1 MSVPLRSTTVHRTR
15 AFLSENW
22 TRPLADHLEDL
33 QFPIRQPADRGA
45 FSGVFLAPIGFS
57 PRAGRATLPR
67 ADPDSLD
74 SGALGGLRDFLS
86 VFSLGNEGPRPTGQ
100 FAGVVKENSPA
111 EVWCPAVRLQNS
123 GDRIMTATAINYRST
138 SHDWRLPVGDFRHT
152 AGDCRRTAGDFR
164 LEVQRGPNWL
174 LARVQPGA
182 DEGPDWSALADRLR
196 SLLDRH
202 FTYRLMLDLG
212 EIERFG
218 SGLLNQLIVLDRW
231 VQDRGGMM
239 RLCGLSSEG
248 AALFHVCGL
257 DRVFSVYRGRLDGAW
272 TFGRLDARGFPT
284 TR

>member
-1 MSVPLRSTTVHRTR
+1 MHRTR

-74 SGALGGLRDFLS
+74 SGALGGLRDFLA
-86 VFSLGNEGPRPTGQ
+86 VLSLGNEGPRPTGQ

-123 GDRIMTATAINYRST
+123 GDRIMIAIAS
-138 SHDWRLPVGDFRHT
+138 DCRHT
-152 AGDCRRTAGDFR
+152 AGDFR
-164 LEVQRGPNWL
+164 IEVQRGPNWL
-174 LARVQPGA
+174 LARIQPGA
-182 DEGPDWSALADRLR
+182 DESPDWSALADRLR